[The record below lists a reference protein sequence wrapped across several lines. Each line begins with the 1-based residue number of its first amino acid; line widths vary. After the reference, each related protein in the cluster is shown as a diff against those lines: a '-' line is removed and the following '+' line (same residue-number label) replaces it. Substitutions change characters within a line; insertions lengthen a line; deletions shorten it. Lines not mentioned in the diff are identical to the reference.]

1 MTPYYRSSIFVR
13 WNNLKMKVNQAKQR
27 LGPRIQAEASSVTQ
41 VPYLTRRRCAF
52 LNMLLQSDFITDLKT
67 FCVSKSCY

>member
-1 MTPYYRSSIFVR
+1 MFARQHR

-41 VPYLTRRRCAF
+41 VLG
-52 LNMLLQSDFITDLKT
+52 LL
-67 FCVSKSCY
+67 

>member
-1 MTPYYRSSIFVR
+1 MLCCQHR

-41 VPYLTRRRCAF
+41 VLDMVF
-52 LNMLLQSDFITDLKT
+52 NKSKT
-67 FCVSKSCY
+67 